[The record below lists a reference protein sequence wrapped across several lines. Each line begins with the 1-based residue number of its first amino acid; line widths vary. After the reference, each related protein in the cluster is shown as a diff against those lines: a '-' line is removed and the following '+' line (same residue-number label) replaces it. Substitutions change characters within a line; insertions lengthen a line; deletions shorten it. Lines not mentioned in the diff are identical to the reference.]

1 MATTTIFRNFTVA
14 DGTVI
19 NAPSN
24 GRASYVLYKT
34 SMYMADLQSS
44 VPTLIRSYLHPGATP
59 LINNTSIFLY
69 RKICTPVGQSYMIEA
84 INMFQYPGNPGDA
97 MYGEVPTFAP
107 RVCILRHVA
116 GNVETT
122 YDGRQI
128 FKIQSAAWSETNFRQ
143 LASCEVTFENT
154 IHWKKTSPLNA
165 GTAVY
170 LIGHLLGR
178 HENNLPLL
186 NIKDITFYAGSRPD
200 SSGVTGQRVA
210 TTTTHLSATNGWET
224 SNLKAKQHAGTFSNP
239 ITLSSDSSDGQS
251 SNSNSPEV
259 LPVSS
264 HTGARSNES
273 SGQHVDSLPAVSQ
286 TPIHGHPTP
295 PAQPTSPAGPPTNP
309 NTGQSFQALT
319 HATPNGHVGPPPVP
333 HPAPAQQLNPSI
345 TQIPQVFNPG
355 SGCSQQVNSN
365 TTPHPFTHS
374 LTGPFISHRVHN
386 SQSPNTMIRTPAN
399 AAPQQFRMTVQP
411 LQVAYPSLQP
421 IVPSQPEAMNN
432 PMPFTPSIDSQK
444 ELELISC
451 GIQEQ
456 KRQYAVQHREIP
468 HVEGSKS
475 NGNSM
480 DESTEVFR
488 IS

>member
-1 MATTTIFRNFTVA
+1 MAMTTIFGNFTVA

-19 NAPSN
+19 NSPSN
-24 GRASYVLYKT
+24 SRASYALYKSST
-34 SMYMADLQSS
+34 YMADLQSF
-44 VPTLIRSYLHPGATP
+44 VPMLIRSYLHPGATP

-69 RKICTPVGQSYMIEA
+69 GKICTPVGQSYMIEA
-84 INMFQYPGNPGDA
+84 INMFQYPGNPGDT
-97 MYGEVPTFAP
+97 MY
-107 RVCILRHVA
+107 A

-122 YDGRQI
+122 YDGRQL

-143 LASCEVTFENT
+143 LASC
-154 IHWKKTSPLNA
+154 
-165 GTAVY
+165 
-170 LIGHLLGR
+170 HLLGR

-186 NIKDITFYAGSRPD
+186 NIEDITFYASLRPD

-210 TTTTHLSATNGWET
+210 TTTTHLSATNGWENG
-224 SNLKAKQHAGTFSNP
+224 NLKEKQHAGTFSDP
-239 ITLSSDSSDGQS
+239 ITLSSDSSDRQS
-251 SNSNSPEV
+251 SNRHLFNSPEV

-264 HTGARSNES
+264 RTGARSNES
-273 SGQHVDSLPAVSQ
+273 SGQHVDSLPAASQ

-319 HATPNGHVGPPPVP
+319 HATTNGHVGPPLVP
-333 HPAPAQQLNPSI
+333 HPAPVQQLNPSI

-355 SGCSQQVNSN
+355 SGCSQ
-365 TTPHPFTHS
+365 
-374 LTGPFISHRVHN
+374 VHN

-399 AAPQQFRMTVQP
+399 AAPQQFRMTAQP
-411 LQVAYPSLQP
+411 LQVAYPSPQP
-421 IVPSQPEAMNN
+421 IVASWPEAMNN
-432 PMPFTPSIDSQK
+432 PMPFAPSIDGQK

-456 KRQYAVQHREIP
+456 ERQYAAQHREIP

-475 NGNSM
+475 NGNST
-480 DESTEVFR
+480 DESTESMPSTQVTSPSTR
-488 IS
+488 GKKCGRPLTQKTPGHPSRHLHQASSPATSNDIANRTHSTAHTSSDVTIVE

>member
-1 MATTTIFRNFTVA
+1 MATTTIFGNFTVA

-24 GRASYVLYKT
+24 DRASYALYKSST
-34 SMYMADLQSS
+34 YMADLQSS
-44 VPTLIRSYLHPGATP
+44 VPTLIHSYLHPGATP

-69 RKICTPVGQSYMIEA
+69 RKICTPVGQPYLIEA
-84 INMFQYPGNPGDA
+84 INMFQYPENPGDA
-97 MYGEVPTFAP
+97 MY
-107 RVCILRHVA
+107 A

-128 FKIQSAAWSETNFRQ
+128 FKIQSAAWVRDQ
-143 LASCEVTFENT
+143 LQATSFMVTFENT
-154 IHWKKTSPLNA
+154 IRWKKTSPPNA

-178 HENNLPLL
+178 HENNPPLL
-186 NIKDITFYAGSRPD
+186 NIEDITFD
-200 SSGVTGQRVA
+200 T
-210 TTTTHLSATNGWET
+210 ATNSWET
-224 SNLKAKQHAGTFSNP
+224 GNLKAKQHAGTFSDP

-264 HTGARSNES
+264 RTGARSNES
-273 SGQHVDSLPAVSQ
+273 SGQHVDSLPAASQ

-295 PAQPTSPAGPPTNP
+295 PPQPTSPAGPPTNP

-319 HATPNGHVGPPPVP
+319 HATPNDHVGPPLVP

-345 TQIPQVFNPG
+345 AHAAASPHQQG
-355 SGCSQQVNSN
+355 S
-365 TTPHPFTHS
+365 H
-374 LTGPFISHRVHN
+374 LMGPFISHGAHN

-399 AAPQQFRMTVQP
+399 AAPQHFRMTAQP
-411 LQVAYPSLQP
+411 LQVAYPSQQP
-421 IVPSQPEAMNN
+421 IVPSRPEAMNN
-432 PMPFTPSIDSQK
+432 PMPFSPSIQGQK

-456 KRQYAVQHREIP
+456 EHQYAAQHREIP

-475 NGNSM
+475 NGNLT
-480 DESTEVFR
+480 DESTESAPSTQVTSPSTR
-488 IS
+488 GRKRGRPVKPRA

>member
-143 LASCEVTFENT
+143 LASC
-154 IHWKKTSPLNA
+154 
-165 GTAVY
+165 
-170 LIGHLLGR
+170 HLLGR
-178 HENNLPLL
+178 HKNNLPLL
-186 NIKDITFYAGSRPD
+186 NIDDITFYA
-200 SSGVTGQRVA
+200 V
-210 TTTTHLSATNGWET
+210 TNGWET
-224 SNLKAKQHAGTFSNP
+224 GNLKAKQHAGTFSDP

-264 HTGARSNES
+264 RTGARSNEP
-273 SGQHVDSLPAVSQ
+273 SGQHVDSLPAASQ
-286 TPIHGHPTP
+286 TPIHGHPNP

-309 NTGQSFQALT
+309 NTSQSFQALT
-319 HATPNGHVGPPPVP
+319 HAMPNGHVGPPPVP

-345 TQIPQVFNPG
+345 TQTPQVFNPG
-355 SGCSQQVNSN
+355 SGCSQRVNLN

-374 LTGPFISHRVHN
+374 LTGAFISHRVHN
-386 SQSPNTMIRTPAN
+386 SQSPNTMIQTPAN
-399 AAPQQFRMTVQP
+399 AAPQQFRMTAQP
-411 LQVAYPSLQP
+411 LQVAYPSPQP
-421 IVPSQPEAMNN
+421 IVPSQPEAMKN
-432 PMPFTPSIDSQK
+432 PMPFAPSIDDQK

-456 KRQYAVQHREIP
+456 ERQYAAQHREIP
-468 HVEGSKS
+468 HVEDSKS
-475 NGNSM
+475 NGNST
-480 DESTEVFR
+480 DESTEVFK